1 MKFLLKQ
8 KKRSAVSPVIA
19 TLLLIAI
26 AVAAA
31 IIVYAFVTG
40 LIGGLSSG
48 SSSNLI
54 TATAALS
61 VPSGSGAGLLVVSVT
76 NNANSPIT
84 GIQVQYS
91 ALIDTVN
98 TATTCMGETVSGLA
112 CNGVAASTPNVCGST
127 NALNVA
133 AKGISVPFCNAT
145 PAPIDTSVVVVGPP
159 ALAAGASLPVGSE
172 VSATDQV
179 LGTASA
185 PLTTGTSYTMSIIVD
200 FANGSTHTQVLTAT
214 AQI

>member
-84 GIQVQYS
+84 GIQVQY
-91 ALIDTVN
+91 
-98 TATTCMGETVSGLA
+98 
-112 CNGVAASTPNVCGST
+112 ASTPNVCGST